1 MCPITY
7 YQLMRISKDK
17 KQIRY
22 QMVIYAKEHGIKPAA
37 RLYSTGPKTI
47 RKWVRRLDKGGY
59 QALADM
65 SRKPHHSPNKTST
78 DSTKKIV
85 KLKAKY
91 KRVGAEQIKILENI
105 KESAKTMRKIWRENG
120 ISSRQRRKKYITKQ
134 NLREIK
140 KQFALFER
148 VSEDTKDLDDIPEYW
163 PQMKHKRLPQVQ
175 YTLREISCGVQFLGF
190 ADERSLTH
198 AWLFADY
205 VNEHLKKYDLIAKE
219 GIRQTDNGVEY
230 CGSWSTKEPSAY
242 TLAIEG
248 ANLTHGTI
256 PPGAHRFQSDVE
268 TVHNLIEAEFYEIEN
283 FADRIEFME
292 KANTYQLFFNLERP
306 NTYKE
311 NKSPWQLAQE
321 KRPDLPKEAL
331 MLPPVDLD
339 ALLNK
344 KLASLTTGGYDVYS
358 AP

>member
-1 MCPITY
+1 
-7 YQLMRISKDK
+7 MRISKDK

-22 QMVIYAKEHGIKPAA
+22 QMVIYAKEHGIKPTA
-37 RLYSTGPKTI
+37 RLYSTEPKTV
-47 RKWVRRLDKGGY
+47 RKWVRRFDKSGY
-59 QALADM
+59 QALGDI
-65 SRKPHHSPNKTST
+65 SRKPHHSPNKTSA
-78 DSTKKIV
+78 DKTKHIV

-91 KRVGAEQIKILENI
+91 KRIGAEQIKILENV

-120 ISSRQRRKKYITKQ
+120 VSARQRRKKYITKQ
-134 NLREIK
+134 NLREVK

-148 VSEDTKDLDDIPEYW
+148 VCEDTKDLDDIPEYW
-163 PQMKHKRLPQVQ
+163 TAMIHKRLPKVQ
-175 YTLREISCGVQFLGF
+175 YTLREVSCGVQFLGF

-198 AWLFADY
+198 SWLFADY
-205 VNEHLKKYDLIAKE
+205 VNEHLKKYDLLAKE

-230 CGSWSTKEPSAY
+230 CGSWSAKEPSAY
-242 TLAIEG
+242 TRAIES
-248 ANLTHGTI
+248 ANLIHGTI
-256 PPGAHRFQSDVE
+256 PPGAHRFQSDIE

-283 FADRIEFME
+283 FTDRTNFLE

-321 KRPDLPKEAL
+321 KRADIPKEAL

-344 KLASLTTGGYDVYS
+344 KLASLTIGGYDVYS
-358 AP
+358 SPFF